1 VLNLAVTPL
10 LCHAFPY
17 QTGSDVV
24 HCWSSAIRDWTDS
37 LASAVNFLRRSSYVI
52 LPENKWRQII
62 SNPTSRVAPVRL
74 SRVSAKEEQCLVK
87 KVLQKSQNCVTH
99 RVKDIWLFGG
109 GNLFGSFAAADLVD
123 TVELGVFPVIL
134 GGVKPL
140 MSGYMSRINLDL
152 ASVGRN
158 GIGCLSIRYTV
169 RRSGDTSTVE

>member
-1 VLNLAVTPL
+1 MFGEEGIAKIAESRDTP
-10 LCHAFPY
+10 
-17 QTGSDVV
+17 G
-24 HCWSSAIRDWTDS
+24 
-37 LASAVNFLRRSSYVI
+37 
-52 LPENKWRQII
+52 
-62 SNPTSRVAPVRL
+62 
-74 SRVSAKEEQCLVK
+74 
-87 KVLQKSQNCVTH
+87 
-99 RVKDIWLFGG
+99 KDIWLFGG